1 MLKSKKLLISLIS
14 AAFLLLAICVGAIN
28 VRAAEGLVLK
38 YDDQEVTE
46 IALTVGQR
54 NVDVYYVIDGSE
66 EYNEEL
72 TIVPSDDTLI
82 SVSKNTSR
90 NRFRLN
96 PLAVGEVT
104 LTVTAG
110 SYSSELLVK
119 ISYEEPATVKL
130 TYPGE
135 TAAQTIT
142 IETELTLNYSDDG
155 FAVTEQAVN
164 SNGLAG
170 TYDTANL
177 AYEWVFEENT
187 CNASFKDGM
196 LYVGGVG
203 TSKVSVWATISGERK
218 GEPKEFTLTSQYQR
232 VASDLNAV
240 ANGIEITGI
249 VYDAGSDKVIL
260 RYEEETEA
268 GESAVK
274 EQEVALSELVIDYTA
289 GNRKFIDPAGIV
301 WDSTNANVVKVEGN
315 KIVFNTDSLNGSQ
328 YFTLTVHDT
337 INTVADNVMVII
349 NKAATETE
357 EPEGG
362 CGGVVAG
369 SAAGIGIL
377 ITAAALSVLALKR
390 KQKN

>member
-1 MLKSKKLLISLIS
+1 MLRSRKLIISLLS
-14 AAFLLLAICVGAIN
+14 AAFLMLAVCIGAIN
-28 VRAAEGLVLK
+28 VVAAEGLVLT
-38 YDDQEVTE
+38 YEDQQVTE
-46 IALTVGQR
+46 ISLTVGQR
-54 NVDVYYVIDGSE
+54 NVDVYYIIDGSE
-66 EYNEEL
+66 EYNEAL
-72 TIVPSDDTLI
+72 TVEPSDEALI

-110 SYSSELLVK
+110 DYSVELLVK
-119 ISYEEPATVKL
+119 ISYEEPSTVKL

-142 IETELTLNYSDDG
+142 IENELTLDYSDDG
-155 FAVTEQAVN
+155 FAITEQAVN
-164 SNGLAG
+164 SNGIAG

-177 AYEWVFEENT
+177 AYEWVFEENI
-187 CNASFKDGM
+187 CEASFKDGM

-218 GEPKEFTLTSQYQR
+218 GEPKVFTLTAQYQR
-232 VASDLNAV
+232 VASDLKAV
-240 ANGIEITGI
+240 ANGIEVTGI
-249 VYDAGSDKVIL
+249 VYDVGSDKVIL
-260 RYEEETEA
+260 RYEEETET

-274 EQEVALSELVIDYTA
+274 EQEIALSELTIEYTSSNLA
-289 GNRKFIDPAGIV
+289 FVDPEGIV
-301 WDSTNANVVKVEGN
+301 WDSTNADVVKVEGN
-315 KIVFNTDSLNGSQ
+315 KIVFNTDSLSGSQ
-328 YFTLTVHDT
+328 YYTLTVHDT

-362 CGGVVAG
+362 CGGIAAG
-369 SAAGIGIL
+369 SAAGIGVL
-377 ITAAALSVLALKR
+377 VTAAVLSVLVLKR
-390 KQKN
+390 KQNN

>member
-1 MLKSKKLLISLIS
+1 MLRSRKLIISLIS
-14 AAFLLLAICVGAIN
+14 AAFLLLAVCVGAIN
-28 VRAAEGLVLK
+28 AVAAEGLVLT
-38 YDDQEVTE
+38 YEDQEVTE
-46 IALTVGQR
+46 ISLTVGQR
-54 NVDVYYVIDGSE
+54 NVDVYYIIDGSE
-66 EYNEEL
+66 EYNEAL
-72 TIVPSDDTLI
+72 TIEPSDETLI

-96 PLAVGEVT
+96 PLAVWEVT

-110 SYSSELLVK
+110 DYSRELLVK
-119 ISYEEPATVKL
+119 ISYEEPSTVKL

-142 IETELTLNYSDDG
+142 LGTELTLDYSDEG
-155 FAVTEQAVN
+155 FAITEQAVN
-164 SNGLAG
+164 SNGVAG

-187 CNASFKDGM
+187 CDASFKDGM

-218 GEPKEFTLTSQYQR
+218 GTPKEFTLTSQYQR
-232 VASDLNAV
+232 VASDLKAV
-240 ANGIEITGI
+240 ANGIEVTGI
-249 VYDAGSDKVIL
+249 VYDAGSDKVTL
-260 RYEEETEA
+260 RYEEETET

-274 EQEVALSELVIDYTA
+274 EQEIALSELTIDYTA
-289 GNRKFIDPAGIV
+289 SNRAFIDPEGIV
-301 WDSTNANVVKVEGN
+301 WDSTNADVVKVEGN
-315 KIVFNTDSLNGSQ
+315 KIVFNTDSLSGSQ

-349 NKAATETE
+349 NKAAAETE

-362 CGGVVAG
+362 CGGIAAG
-369 SAAGIGIL
+369 SAAGIGML
-377 ITAAALSVLALKR
+377 VTAAVLTVLVLKR

>member
-1 MLKSKKLLISLIS
+1 M
-14 AAFLLLAICVGAIN
+14 
-28 VRAAEGLVLK
+28 
-38 YDDQEVTE
+38 
-46 IALTVGQR
+46 
-54 NVDVYYVIDGSE
+54 
-66 EYNEEL
+66 
-72 TIVPSDDTLI
+72 
-82 SVSKNTSR
+82 SKNTSR

-155 FAVTEQAVN
+155 FVVTEQAVN

-289 GNRKFIDPAGIV
+289 SNRKFIDPAGIV